1 MWIRRGDSAS
11 SFHVLAC
18 CRLRHALHARCRSD
32 ARCSRVLPSAP
43 CSSCS
48 LPLGCSMLS
57 CSLPLGCSM
66 LSCSLPLGCSILFM
80 LAAARMLDSLHA
92 RCRLRRASS
101 SPEATSR
108 PGFPCLLP
116 LRAASRSDLSCQAL
130 HARYRLHEHPRR
142 PKPHLGRAFLACCRS
157 APLPRRIF
165 RAKLFHAPAVP
176 SFLARGSGCSS
187 FFVLRSRPAS
197 LAAYSSALRSSF
209 TLPLSLRSSLAAC
222 LSALRASLALPLS
235 HLWTY
240 LCASTDCSAARAGL
254 PSLFFR
260 VRRAAVD
267 AHGAYAT
274 LWTRT
279 GPMLHS
285 PPFTS
290 CQFTGCG
297 SLSRAAARGASWRGC
312 TARTLC
318 SGSLLLRGG
327 AGLLAGVLFS
337 FQAVYFLVTSRRFR
351 GSPLTRSSCRSRL
364 PAARCLSHPSLN
376 FRFFFDLRCEMPL
389 WVLFSP
395 VPRFSPGFRFSGGRP
410 AAIWLLNR
418 PGPPWDWNPRARLGT
433 ETSLVKGTF

>member
-1 MWIRRGDSAS
+1 
-11 SFHVLAC
+11 
-18 CRLRHALHARCRSD
+18 
-32 ARCSRVLPSAP
+32 
-43 CSSCS
+43 
-48 LPLGCSMLS
+48 MLS

-142 PKPHLGRAFLACCRS
+142 PKPYLGRAFLACCRS

-222 LSALRASLALPLS
+222 LSALRASLAACSRALRASLALPLS

-376 FRFFFDLRCEMPL
+376 FRFFSIFGVRCLCGFCSLLCLGSPRGSASAGGDLQQYGC
-389 WVLFSP
+389 ST
-395 VPRFSPGFRFSGGRP
+395 G
-410 AAIWLLNR
+410 
-418 PGPPWDWNPRARLGT
+418 RARLGT
-433 ETSLVKGTF
+433 GTLGPVSGLHGTDTKATQGERRLAV

>member
-1 MWIRRGDSAS
+1 LLAAAPRRFQVGSL
-11 SFHVLAC
+11 V
-18 CRLRHALHARCRSD
+18 
-32 ARCSRVLPSAP
+32 PS
-43 CSSCS
+43 SSCS
-48 LPLGCSMLS
+48 LPSS
-57 CSLPLGCSM
+57 
-66 LSCSLPLGCSILFM
+66 
-80 LAAARMLDSLHA
+80 
-92 RCRLRRASS
+92 RASS

-142 PKPHLGRAFLACCRS
+142 PKPYLGRAFLACCRS

-209 TLPLSLRSSLAAC
+209 TLPLSLRASLAAYSSALRSSFTLPLSLRSSLAAC
-222 LSALRASLALPLS
+222 LSALRASLAACSRALRASLALPLS

>member
-1 MWIRRGDSAS
+1 
-11 SFHVLAC
+11 
-18 CRLRHALHARCRSD
+18 
-32 ARCSRVLPSAP
+32 
-43 CSSCS
+43 
-48 LPLGCSMLS
+48 MLS
-57 CSLPLGCSM
+57 CSLPLGRSM

-80 LAAARMLDSLHA
+80 LAAARTLDALMLAAA
-92 RCRLRRASS
+92 RML
-101 SPEATSR
+101 E
-108 PGFPCLLP
+108 
-116 LRAASRSDLSCQAL
+116 AL

-157 APLPRRIF
+157 APLPGRIS
-165 RAKLFHAPAVP
+165 RAKLFMLATVFTSILVARSHISAGLSLLAAAPRRSRVGSFVP
-176 SFLARGSGCSS
+176 SSSTLPPSLRSSLAALDARVSS
-187 FFVLRSRPAS
+187 FTLPLSLRAS

-222 LSALRASLALPLS
+222 LSALRASLAACLSALRASLAACSRALRASLALPLS